1 MKINTHSR
9 LPEDYD
15 RGMLYHLFLKI
26 DDAINP
32 VLEILADGDKGD
44 ITVSSSGAVWSVDN
58 DAITFAKIQNI
69 TTARLLGRATAGSG
83 NTEEIALGTG
93 LSFTGTTLNATGG
106 SVTHTGGALTA
117 NAVVLGAGSDDVKVV
132 AGITTD
138 GTSALNLG
146 VAGTSVGKVVLA
158 NATSGTI
165 SVQPP
170 TGALGTVTVTIPAT
184 TGTVALRETANVFT
198 KNQCVTPVALTASAS
213 VSMDVSM
220 SNNFKLTPTSNFTL
234 TNPTSNLSDGM
245 IINVRFKQG
254 ATPYTI
260 SYGTK
265 YKFPGG
271 TAAALTASASAVDF
285 LSMYYDATDD
295 RLECVMNKRF
305 F

>member
-9 LPEDYD
+9 LPEEYD

-44 ITVSSSGAVWSVDN
+44 ITVSSSGAAWTVDN
-58 DAITFAKIQNI
+58 DAITFAKMQNI

-117 NAVVLGAGSDDVKVV
+117 NAVVLGAGTDDVKVV
-132 AGITTD
+132 AGVTTD

-170 TGALGTVTVTIPAT
+170 AGALGTVTVTIPAT

-198 KNQCVTPVALTASAS
+198 KNQSVTPVALTASTT
-213 VSMDVSM
+213 VTVDVSL

-234 TNPTSNLSDGM
+234 ANPTNLTDGM
-245 IINVRFKQG
+245 IVNIRFKQG

-260 SYGTK
+260 AYGTK
-265 YKFPGG
+265 FKFPGG
-271 TAAALTASASAVDF
+271 TAAALTASSSAIDF
-285 LSMYYDATDD
+285 LSMYYDSTDD